1 MEFLK
6 RFFRTFCLVLFC
18 LLGSLTLASCG
29 GDDDDDDE
37 ILPPPETPAVS
48 PIVGTWMERFDNGS
62 YIEVNTFTFKET
74 GKGSWVYR
82 EEDYKGQGVSADPRN
97 FSYVYKEDDG
107 IIRMTFENDA
117 TLYSGTADI
126 TGNTLILRIADTYFS
141 LTRR

>member
-74 GKGSWVYR
+74 GKGSWV
-82 EEDYKGQGVSADPRN
+82 
-97 FSYVYKEDDG
+97 
-107 IIRMTFENDA
+107 
-117 TLYSGTADI
+117 
-126 TGNTLILRIADTYFS
+126 
-141 LTRR
+141 

>member
-18 LLGSLTLASCG
+18 LLGSLTLASC
-29 GDDDDDDE
+29 DDPDPDPVIVPIPD
-37 ILPPPETPAVS
+37 PEPVS
-48 PIVGTWMERFDNGS
+48 PIVGTWVERFDNGS